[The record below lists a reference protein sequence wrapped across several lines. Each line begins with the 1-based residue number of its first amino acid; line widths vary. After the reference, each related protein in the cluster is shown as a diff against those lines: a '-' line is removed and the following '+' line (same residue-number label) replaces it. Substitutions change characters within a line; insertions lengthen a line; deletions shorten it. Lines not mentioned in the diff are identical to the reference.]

1 MPLVQSATLLLVNFT
16 MPLAW
21 QTASQVTSIALFQD
35 CTGDSLLLFSALK
48 KTGRELITL
57 VAVWKILETL

>member
-1 MPLVQSATLLLVNFT
+1 MTLVQSATLLIANFT

-35 CTGDSLLLFSALK
+35 CTGESLLLCSAPK
-48 KTGRELITL
+48 RTGPELITL
-57 VAVWKILETL
+57 VAVRKILDIL